1 MQKDFYAVLGVPRNA
16 TAEQIKDR
24 FLQLTRE
31 KHPDRFPGADKP
43 RAELAFQEITQAFN
57 LLSNPDKRRQLDL
70 ELLRPTAHKAADPGE
85 LARVFLQRGV
95 KAYKARNF
103 IEAADNFARA
113 TEADPNNAMAWHHL
127 ARTCLQQERW
137 LSRAT
142 AAIAR
147 ACELE
152 PMKVEYSKLAGQ
164 IFERANE
171 REKAANY
178 YKLAIRWGG
187 EDPEIREALDNL
199 EGGDKKRKSLL
210 GGLFGKVE

>member
-24 FLQLTRE
+24 FLQLARE
-31 KHPDRFPGADKP
+31 KHPDRFPGSDKQ
-43 RAELAFQEITQAFN
+43 RAELEFQEITQAFN
-57 LLSNPDKRRQLDL
+57 LLSNPERRRQHDL
-70 ELLRPTAHKAADPGE
+70 ELLRPSSQRAADPGE

-95 KAYKARNF
+95 KAYKARSF

-113 TEADPNNAMAWHHL
+113 TEADPNNAIAWHHL
-127 ARTCLQQERW
+127 ARTCAQQERW
-137 LSRAT
+137 LPRAA

-152 PMKVEYSKLAGQ
+152 PMKPDYAKLAGQ
-164 IFERANE
+164 IFERTGD
-171 REKAANY
+171 RQRAATY
-178 YKLAIRWGG
+178 YRQALRWGG
-187 EDPEIREALDNL
+187 EDPEIRTALDQL